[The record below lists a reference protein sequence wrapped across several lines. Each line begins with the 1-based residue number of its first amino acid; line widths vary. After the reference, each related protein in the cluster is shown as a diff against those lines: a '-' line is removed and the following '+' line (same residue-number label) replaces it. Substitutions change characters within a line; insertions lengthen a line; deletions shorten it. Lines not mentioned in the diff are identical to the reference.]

1 MNGIIE
7 AARDAKIPTKTTCGI
22 ITLLN
27 ITNALEL
34 ALQPELVNK

>member
-7 AARDAKIPTKTTCGI
+7 AARDVKIPTKTTYG

-34 ALQPELVNK
+34 APQPELVNK